1 MKFLK
6 MHGIG
11 NDFIVIENIPETYD
25 TDALGKISRVL
36 CHRNFGIGSDG
47 LIVIMK
53 SPKADFRM
61 RMMNPDGS
69 EAQMCGNGI
78 RVFAKYVYDEGLTDK
93 TYISVDTMAGI
104 KYLDLTVE
112 NGRVTLVKVD
122 MGEPILRRSLIPMA
136 GEDSDTVIAQPL
148 EAGGKT
154 LSVTAVSMGNP
165 HCISCWDKLDGDTV
179 KTLGPVIENHP
190 MFPERTNVEFIRVIS
205 RSEIEMRVWERGAA
219 ETMACGTG
227 ACASAVACMLNGYTD
242 EKVTVHLRGGDL
254 IIERTPENRIM
265 MTGPAVTVCSG
276 ETDVETLKI

>member
-25 TDALGKISRVL
+25 TDALGKISRTL

-112 NGRVTLVKVD
+112 KGRVTLVRVD

-148 EAGGKT
+148 DAGGKT
-154 LSVTAVSMGNP
+154 LYVTAVSMGTP
-165 HCISCWDKLDGDTV
+165 HCISFWDELDGDTV
-179 KTLGPVIENHP
+179 KTLGPIIENHP